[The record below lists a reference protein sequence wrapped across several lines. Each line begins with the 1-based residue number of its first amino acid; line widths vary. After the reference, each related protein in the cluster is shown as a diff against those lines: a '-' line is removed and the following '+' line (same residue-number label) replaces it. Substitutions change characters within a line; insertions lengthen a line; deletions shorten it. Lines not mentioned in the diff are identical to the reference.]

1 MFSDMSMLAN
11 ETLVK
16 HVNKDPE
23 GYGENFWKQIHD
35 LISVLG
41 MCCIHSVFG
50 LLTVPINFVSTL
62 KKLKSLNVNNQ
73 MVAQA
78 LRSSSKLVS
87 LR

>member
-23 GYGENFWKQIHD
+23 GYGQNLEKHSLKSCFIQILMCLV
-35 LISVLG
+35 LIFLA
-41 MCCIHSVFG
+41 
-50 LLTVPINFVSTL
+50 VPINFVSTL

-87 LR
+87 L